1 MVQFRPV
8 QRRVSVMTVPGDCA
22 SYVHSDVRLLSALK
36 RVRSGTVVWGERNE
50 GKRVEGQWPQRQ
62 NEYAREMMARQEYRH
77 REDHLDETGCVN
89 AGVALPGVVFES
101 VNVQG
106 VTRVAAVVNVS
117 ANVNVTGDE
126 CARVHGL
133 RTHLRDPSQRDAPRS
148 SERVRPAI
156 IIEVN
161 YLRSLQWIMART

>member
-1 MVQFRPV
+1 MVPFRPV
-8 QRRVSVMTVPGDCA
+8 QRRVSVMTVPVDCA
-22 SYVHSDVRLLSALK
+22 SYVRSDVRSLSALK
-36 RVRSGTVVWGERNE
+36 RVRSESVVWGERNE

-89 AGVALPGVVFES
+89 AGVARPGVVFEI

-106 VTRVAAVVNVS
+106 VTRVAAVANMSAS
-117 ANVNVTGDE
+117 ANANANATGDE
-126 CARVHGL
+126 CARAHGL

-156 IIEVN
+156 IKVH
-161 YLRSLQWIMART
+161 YL